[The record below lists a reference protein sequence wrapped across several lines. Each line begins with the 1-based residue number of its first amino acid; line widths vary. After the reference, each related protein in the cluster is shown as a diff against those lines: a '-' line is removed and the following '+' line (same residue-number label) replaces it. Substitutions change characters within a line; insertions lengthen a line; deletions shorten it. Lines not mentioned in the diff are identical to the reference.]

1 MFDRPVLCEESPR
14 VLATAIALWG
24 ALVAAAAYAGA
35 VAKLSVTEL
44 AVLAAFIF
52 VFATATYYLDRRV
65 RGLVDSL
72 DLRVLAAFA
81 LVADLAIAAGAG
93 FGAIAAVLFVVP
105 LAGAAHMILA
115 DRLIRAR
122 AWNIVKRVRAGGMP
136 SAAA

>member
-1 MFDRPVLCEESPR
+1 MYDRPVHTEDAPR
-14 VLATAIALWG
+14 ILAAAIALWG

-44 AVLAAFIF
+44 AVLAAFFF
-52 VFATATYYLDRRV
+52 VFATATYYLDKRV
-65 RGLVDSL
+65 RELVDSV
-72 DLRVLAAFA
+72 DLRLLGAFA

-93 FGAIAAVLFVVP
+93 YAVTAPVLFAVP
-105 LAGAAHMILA
+105 LAGAAHVILA

-122 AWNIVKRVRAGGMP
+122 AWNIKNRVGGGIP